1 MKDGR
6 HPWQAVSRFAGA
18 GRRFLFLQGPH
29 GPFFAQL
36 GRLLRR
42 SGAEVRRVGFNA
54 GDALFWPDR
63 AGYIGFRDPPEAW
76 PARLDAL
83 IAEHGITDIALYGD
97 ARPVHA
103 ATAATARRLG
113 VTLHVFEEGYLR
125 PYWVTYERGGAN
137 GNSPLMGMGI
147 DAMRAALGAAGGAL
161 PAAPARWGDLRAH
174 VLYGALYHF
183 PVLALNAGYPGFR
196 PHRDLT
202 VGQEF
207 RAYFRRLVALP
218 AHATRR
224 HVATR
229 RVLRGGFAY
238 HLVLLQLAHDS
249 SVRNHSRFSAME
261 QVIDI
266 CLAAFARGAP
276 THHHI
281 VVKAH
286 PLDDGRADLRRHLRQ
301 GAAMRGLAG
310 RAHFLPGGKLGPLL
324 DVARSVVTVNSTAAQ
339 QALWRGLPVRA
350 LGQAV
355 YGKRELVS
363 DQPLADFFAD
373 PRPPDLAAYADY
385 RRFLLATSQI
395 SGSYYSAA
403 GRRRALPVLADRM
416 LDPENPYG
424 DLAVCCNSATQ
435 LSRVVDASV
444 SLLAT

>member
-103 ATAATARRLG
+103 AAAATARRLG
-113 VTLHVFEEGYLR
+113 LTLHVFEEGYLR

-324 DVARSVVTVNSTAAQ
+324 DVRAQCRHGQLHRRAAGAVARPAGARTGPGGLWQAGTRFRPAFGRLLCRSATARPGRLCRLSALSLGNVADFGQ
-339 QALWRGLPVRA
+339 LLLGSRPASGAAGSGRPDAGPGKSLWR
-350 LGQAV
+350 
-355 YGKRELVS
+355 
-363 DQPLADFFAD
+363 
-373 PRPPDLAAYADY
+373 PR
-385 RRFLLATSQI
+385 
-395 SGSYYSAA
+395 
-403 GRRRALPVLADRM
+403 
-416 LDPENPYG
+416 
-424 DLAVCCNSATQ
+424 
-435 LSRVVDASV
+435 
-444 SLLAT
+444 SLLQFRHTTI